1 MHTNSFDRPVLNEFA
16 YRALSVTEQKYAQIE
31 KEMLA
36 IVFGCKRFH
45 QYIFERQVEVQET
58 TNHWKP

>member
-1 MHTNSFDRPVLNEFA
+1 MQHNGPVEIA
-16 YRALSVTEQKYAQIE
+16 SRTLSETEQKYAQIE

-36 IVFGCKRFH
+36 IVFGCKHFH
-45 QYIFERQVEVQET
+45 QYYLGVELKYILT